1 MAGFGNYYIAW
12 IVCIHTTDYGFAE
25 PKHNVVKMW
34 SLVYTMVKLT
44 AQ

>member
-12 IVCIHTTDYGFAE
+12 IVCIHTTDYGSAE